1 MIPLGAHIP
10 SADPLAEAEARGVK
24 AVQFFLGNPQSWKKP
39 KPREDAEQLRN
50 SPVDIYVHAPYLV
63 NVANPNNRIR
73 IPSRKILANTVE
85 GAEQIGAA
93 GVVVHGGH
101 VTKGEEIEDG
111 FPRWRKALEGLE
123 TDIPILIENTASG
136 QYAQAR
142 RLDHL
147 AGLWEVVGDLNPG
160 FCLDTCHAWAGG
172 EPLEGL
178 VGRVLE
184 ATGRIDLVHIND
196 SRDRFDARRDRHA
209 NLGHGHIPGD
219 LLVEVVAEA
228 AAPSIIE
235 TPGDAAQ
242 HKADLAWLA
251 ERLGRQ
257 LLPARQRQSSIVG
270 GDPNRLALPDL
281 SFQ

>member
-1 MIPLGAHIP
+1 MITLGAHVP
-10 SADPLAEAEARGVK
+10 SADPLAEAEARSVG

-39 KPREDAEQLRN
+39 PPRTDASELRD
-50 SPVDIYVHAPYLV
+50 SGVDIYVHAPYLV
-63 NVANPNNRIR
+63 NVVNRNNRVR

-93 GVVVHGGH
+93 GVIVHGGH
-101 VTKGEEIEDG
+101 VTKDERVEDG
-111 FPRWRKALEGLE
+111 FPRWRKALETLE

-136 QYAQAR
+136 DNAQAR

-147 AGLWEVVGDLNPG
+147 ARLWDVIGDLGPG

-184 ATGRIDLVHIND
+184 ATGRIDLVHLND

-209 NLGHGHIPGD
+209 NLGRGHIPGQ
-219 LLVEVVAEA
+219 LLVEVVKEA
-228 AAPSIIE
+228 DAPLIIE
-235 TPGDAAQ
+235 TPGDAEQ
-242 HKADLAWLA
+242 HRADLAWLRD
-251 ERLGRQ
+251 RL
-257 LLPARQRQSSIVG
+257 
-270 GDPNRLALPDL
+270 
-281 SFQ
+281 